1 MDKVSRN
8 RGRQLTLVRQ
18 IRGLSRIELS
28 KRVSGLKAGDL
39 TLFENGY
46 KSITE
51 EKQKEIMKVLDWS
64 FDFLD
69 KRCSVEFLI

>member
-18 IRGLSRIELS
+18 MRGLSKTELS
-28 KRVSGLKAGDL
+28 EKVKGLRPVDL
-39 TLFENGY
+39 TQFENGF
-46 KSITE
+46 KSIPE
-51 EKQKEIMKVLDWS
+51 EKQKDIMKVLAWP
-64 FDFLD
+64 FEFLD

>member
-18 IRGLSRIELS
+18 IRGLSKTELS
-28 KRVSGLKAGDL
+28 KKVPGLKSGDL
-39 TLFENGY
+39 TMFENGF
-46 KSITE
+46 KTIPE
-51 EKQKEIMKVLDWS
+51 EKQKEIMKVLDWP
-64 FDFLD
+64 FEFLD